1 MPRVGVPNN
10 PSGANNWQ
18 GMGDEEPYGQ
28 KTKDASLA
36 RGAPMAGARV
46 ASGPIAAPKRAGRQ
60 AQRGTPVRPPEAAS
74 GPPVPSQAAPVMSP
88 DAQLA
93 QRWQAIAAIPGAS
106 DLVKTYAA
114 VAAQRLTNG

>member
-28 KTKDASLA
+28 KTKDATLA
-36 RGAPMAGARV
+36 RGAPLAGARI
-46 ASGPIAAPKRAGRQ
+46 AAGPIAAPKRSGRA
-60 AQRGTPVRPPEAAS
+60 AQRGTPVRPPETAS
-74 GPPVPSQAAPVMSP
+74 GPPVAPEAPLQMSP
-88 DAQLA
+88 EAQLA

-106 DLVKTYAA
+106 PLVQEYAA
-114 VAAQRLTNG
+114 LATRRLAGG